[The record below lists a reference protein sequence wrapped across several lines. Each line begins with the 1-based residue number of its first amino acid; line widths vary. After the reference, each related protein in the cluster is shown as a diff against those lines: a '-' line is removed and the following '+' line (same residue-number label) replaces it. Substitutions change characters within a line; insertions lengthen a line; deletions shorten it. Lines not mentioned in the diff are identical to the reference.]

1 MLRKILLAVLLVS
14 VTVSAVSIDSDTTFF
29 EVGDSVL
36 DLDFRVSSDQ
46 YPVSVL
52 IEPDP
57 EIADFVEGDLEFELS
72 EGSSRDVSL
81 AILPQLSPGVHELR
95 VFAREKEGDS
105 FVRASETFFRVVK
118 YSPDALASIGSEFRN
133 PDKIVVTVTN
143 VGESLLDDELELS
156 GIASR
161 DISLRSGESK
171 SFEFTVPLG
180 QHELLMSVDGAV
192 KLARHRVGVPVLELV
207 KAEQVENGFFVLLD
221 LDWNQPLQSTLI
233 FSDNGEMREVKSTLR
248 PGRNTVR
255 VNIKRDSADFA
266 TRLAVQ
272 TPIKTFHF
280 DVRVEKGISLG
291 LPGGFW
297 YDALL
302 ILLVLAAAG
311 ALAAVMYHFS
321 RVKPKVHL
329 PHLKFPALPKLP
341 KLSLRRRPKSVVEE
355 CEDLLA
361 RYERLHK
368 KRK

>member
-1 MLRKILLAVLLVS
+1 MLRKLLLAVLLVS

-36 DLDFRVSSDQ
+36 NLDFRVSSDQ

-57 EIADFVEGDLEFELS
+57 EIEGFVEGDLEFELS

-81 AILPQLSPGVHELR
+81 TILPQLSPGVHELR

-105 FVRASETFFRVVK
+105 FVHASETFFRVAK

-143 VGESLLDDELELS
+143 VGESLLEDELELS

-161 DISLRSGESK
+161 DISLGPGESD
-171 SFEFTVPLG
+171 SFEFTVPKG

-192 KLARHRVGVPVLELV
+192 KLARHRVGVPGLELV

-221 LDWNQPLQSTLI
+221 LDWNQPLPSTLI

-248 PGRNTVR
+248 PGRNSVR
-255 VNIKRDSADFA
+255 VDIKRDSSDFS
-266 TRLAVQ
+266 TKLAVQ
-272 TPIKTFHF
+272 TPLKTFHF
-280 DVRVEKGISLG
+280 DVEVAKGVSL
-291 LPGGFW
+291 PAGFW

-302 ILLVLAAAG
+302 ILLVLVAAG
-311 ALAAVMYHFS
+311 ALAAVMYRFS

-329 PHLKFPALPKLP
+329 PHLRFPSLPSLPKV
-341 KLSLRRRPKSVVEE
+341 SLRRKPKSVIEE

-368 KRK
+368 KK